1 MVEEINTA
9 PPLTL
14 YVVWHPHYTSGE
26 GVGNQLLDHF
36 GSHRFTYVSGG
47 DRVRV
52 MFRNAVA
59 PGADEPMQIDWD
71 SSQTTA
77 VVVLLDHALISDH
90 SWANYVRKL
99 AGEAREDSFRNHV
112 IPVAME
118 DGVLNMGLAEQA
130 LRWHDWAESAEE
142 KEWRLV
148 RELKYTFSR
157 MLRHRMAE
165 LRHPTG
171 DRDSLGDYL
180 EKVKVF
186 LSHSKHDAYGE
197 TVAGN
202 LRRWLNDNANLATF
216 LDIQDIPPGVPFDSV
231 IDHEVDASVMV
242 AIHTDS
248 YSSREWCRREVVRAK
263 RLNVPMLTVNC
274 LKEIDERAFPYLG
287 NVPSVRMNPETVDRL
302 TEVAGCIMDE
312 VFKDFLWRCRVED
325 LYRRFPETTFLARAP
340 ELISLASRP
349 PATVGTGWHI
359 VYPGPPLSTEELD
372 LFADVASDVR
382 VLSLTEWLAWRER

>member
-1 MVEEINTA
+1 MEEINTT

-26 GVGNQLLDHF
+26 RVGSQLLDHF
-36 GSHRFTYVSGG
+36 GSHRFRYVSGG

-59 PGADEPMQIDWD
+59 PGADEPMRIDWE

-77 VVVLLDHALISDH
+77 VVVLLDQGLVNDH
-90 SWANYVRKL
+90 SWANFVRKL
-99 AGEAREDSFRNHV
+99 AGEAKEASFRNRI

-118 DGVLNMGLAEQA
+118 EGVLNMGLAEQA
-130 LRWHDWAESAEE
+130 LRWHDWVEPDEE
-142 KEWRLV
+142 KERRLV

-157 MLRHRMAE
+157 MLRHRLAE
-165 LRHPTG
+165 LRHPSE

-180 EKVKVF
+180 KKVQVF

-197 TVAGN
+197 SVACK
-202 LRRWLNDNANLATF
+202 LRRWLNDNAHLATF

-231 IDHEVDASVMV
+231 IDHEVDGSVMV
-242 AIHTDS
+242 GIHTDS

-263 RLNVPMLTVNC
+263 RLNVPMLTVDC

-287 NVPSVRMNPETVDRL
+287 NVPSVRMDPETVDRL
-302 TEVAGCIMDE
+302 PEVAGCIMDE
-312 VFKDFLWRCRVED
+312 VFKDFLWQCRVED
-325 LYRRFPETTFLARAP
+325 LRRRFPETTFLARAP
-340 ELISLASRP
+340 ELISLASQRP
-349 PATVGTGWHI
+349 VPIGTSWDI
-359 VYPGPPLSTEELD
+359 VYPGPPLSAEEVG
-372 LFADVASDVR
+372 LFAEVAKDVR
-382 VLSLTEWLAWRER
+382 VLSLTDWLAWRDR

>member
-1 MVEEINTA
+1 MEEINTA
-9 PPLTL
+9 PALTL

-26 GVGNQLLDHF
+26 RVGSQLLDHF

-77 VVVLLDHALISDH
+77 VVVLLDHALVSDH

-99 AGEAREDSFRNHV
+99 AREAQEDSFRNHV

-118 DGVLNMGLAEQA
+118 GGVLNMGLAEQA
-130 LRWHDWAESAEE
+130 LRWHDWDEPDEE

-157 MLRHRMAE
+157 MLRHRLTE
-165 LRHPTG
+165 LRHPSD
-171 DRDSLGDYL
+171 DRDALGGYL
-180 EKVKVF
+180 EKVRVF

-197 TVAGN
+197 TVADK

-216 LDIQDIPPGVPFDSV
+216 LDILNIPPGVPFDSV
-231 IDHEVDASVMV
+231 IDHEVGSSVMV

-263 RLNVPMLTVNC
+263 RLNVPMLTVDC
-274 LKEIDERAFPYLG
+274 L
-287 NVPSVRMNPETVDRL
+287 
-302 TEVAGCIMDE
+302 
-312 VFKDFLWRCRVED
+312 
-325 LYRRFPETTFLARAP
+325 
-340 ELISLASRP
+340 
-349 PATVGTGWHI
+349 
-359 VYPGPPLSTEELD
+359 GPVVKVT
-372 LFADVASDVR
+372 
-382 VLSLTEWLAWRER
+382 